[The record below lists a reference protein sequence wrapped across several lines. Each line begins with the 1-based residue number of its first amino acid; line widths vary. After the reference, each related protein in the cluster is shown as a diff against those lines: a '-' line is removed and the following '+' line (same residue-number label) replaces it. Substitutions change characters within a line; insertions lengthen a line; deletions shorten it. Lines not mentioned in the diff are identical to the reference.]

1 MLDKL
6 TGLNNLEKLAKALDS
21 RSKERDNNIQ
31 SAVNLRLVQPDTE
44 GINGQILS
52 IDDQGNT
59 KWIDNSTPITQE
71 EIDEIMNDVFNG

>member
-21 RSKERDNNIQ
+21 RSKERDDSIQ

-44 GINGQILS
+44 GTNGQILS

-59 KWIDNSTPITQE
+59 KWIDNSTPITQQ